1 MKDLLEIKFLS
12 SLENDGFEIITLDKL
27 LGKYDL
33 TSHYMTKPHRIKFY
47 NILYFTSGDDY
58 HYVDFKK
65 YQVKKGSL
73 IFLNKDQI
81 HSFSKTANYKGYI
94 ILFTDKFLS
103 RNLINIQKVF
113 YNILSKPYILDNCF
127 EEFETI
133 FKQLINE
140 YEDTNN
146 LFKEKIF
153 VSLFNYLIL
162 KSEKLLS
169 NEINDNQNEKYLT
182 IFEEFTNILH
192 ESYRLSRNVNFYA
205 EKLSISPKHLNTLCR
220 KFLNLSAKNT
230 IDNFVILEAKREL
243 ISNSPIKEI
252 AYKLGFLETTNFV
265 KYFKKQTNISPS
277 KFKEQLGL

>member
-182 IFEEFTNILH
+182 IFEEFTNLLH
-192 ESYRLSRNVNFYA
+192 ENYQLSRNVNFYA

-230 IDNFVILEAKREL
+230 IDNFVVLEAKREL

-252 AYKLGFLETTNFV
+252 AYKLSFLETTNFV

>member
-169 NEINDNQNEKYLT
+169 NEINDNQNEKYLI

-205 EKLSISPKHLNTLCR
+205 EKLNISPKHLNTLCR

-230 IDNFVILEAKREL
+230 IDNFVVLEAKREL

>member
-182 IFEEFTNILH
+182 IFEEFTNLLH
-192 ESYRLSRNVNFYA
+192 ENYQLSRNVNFYA
-205 EKLSISPKHLNTLCR
+205 EKLTISPKHLNTLCR

-230 IDNFVILEAKREL
+230 IDNFVVLEAKREL

>member
-182 IFEEFTNILH
+182 IFEEFTNLLH
-192 ESYRLSRNVNFYA
+192 ENYQLSRNVNFYA
-205 EKLSISPKHLNTLCR
+205 EKLNISPKHLNTLCR

-230 IDNFVILEAKREL
+230 IDNFVVLEAKREL

>member
-182 IFEEFTNILH
+182 IFEEFTNLLH
-192 ESYRLSRNVNFYA
+192 ENYRLSRNVNFYA

-230 IDNFVILEAKREL
+230 IDNFVVLEAKREL

>member
-182 IFEEFTNILH
+182 IFEEFTNLLH
-192 ESYRLSRNVNFYA
+192 ENYRLSRNVNFYA

>member
-182 IFEEFTNILH
+182 IFEEFTNLLH
-192 ESYRLSRNVNFYA
+192 ENYQLSRNVNFYA

-230 IDNFVILEAKREL
+230 IDNFVVLEAKREL

>member
-230 IDNFVILEAKREL
+230 IDNFVVLEAKREL

>member
-205 EKLSISPKHLNTLCR
+205 EKLNISPKHLNTLCR

-230 IDNFVILEAKREL
+230 IDNFVVLEAKREL

>member
-113 YNILSKPYILDNCF
+113 YNILSKPYILDDCF

-182 IFEEFTNILH
+182 IFEEFTNLLH
-192 ESYRLSRNVNFYA
+192 ENYRLSRNVNFYA

-220 KFLNLSAKNT
+220 KFLNLSTKNT
-230 IDNFVILEAKREL
+230 IDNFVVLEAKREL

>member
-33 TSHYMTKPHRIKFY
+33 QNHYMTKPHRIKFY
-47 NILYFTSGDDY
+47 NILYFTSGYDY
-58 HYVDFKK
+58 HYVDFKE
-65 YQVKKGSL
+65 YPVKKGSL
-73 IFLNKDQI
+73 IFLNKNQI

-169 NEINDNQNEKYLT
+169 NEIIDNQNEKYLT
-182 IFEEFTNILH
+182 IFEEFTNQLH
-192 ESYRLSRNVNFYA
+192 ENYQVSRNVNFYA
-205 EKLSISPKHLNTLCR
+205 QKLDISPKHLNTLCR

-230 IDNFVILEAKREL
+230 IDNFVVLEAKREL
-243 ISNSPIKEI
+243 ISNLPIKEI
-252 AYKLGFLETTNFV
+252 SYKLGFIETTNFV

-277 KFKEQLGL
+277 KFKEQLGI

>member
-182 IFEEFTNILH
+182 IFEEFTNLLH
-192 ESYRLSRNVNFYA
+192 ENYRLSRNVNFYA

-243 ISNSPIKEI
+243 ISNSPIKGT

>member
-192 ESYRLSRNVNFYA
+192 ENYRLSRNVNFYA
-205 EKLSISPKHLNTLCR
+205 EKLNISPKHLNTLCR

-230 IDNFVILEAKREL
+230 IDNFVVLEAKREL

>member
-33 TSHYMTKPHRIKFY
+33 QNHYMTKPHRIKFY

-58 HYVDFKK
+58 HYVDFKE
-65 YQVKKGSL
+65 YPVKKGSL
-73 IFLNKDQI
+73 IFLNKNQI

-169 NEINDNQNEKYLT
+169 NKIIDNQNEKYLT
-182 IFEEFTNILH
+182 IFEEFTNQLH
-192 ESYRLSRNVNFYA
+192 ENYQVSRNVNFYA
-205 EKLSISPKHLNTLCR
+205 QKLDISPKHLNTLCR

-230 IDNFVILEAKREL
+230 IDNFVVLEAKREL
-243 ISNSPIKEI
+243 ISNLPIKEI
-252 AYKLGFLETTNFV
+252 SYKLGFIETTNFV

-277 KFKEQLGL
+277 KFKEQLGI